1 MKMSNI
7 KERLVK
13 RLPSIITTKNGLLKL
28 NQEQKEALAER
39 IEVFLK
45 LESGAMI
52 EAHGKHVGLRE
63 IPSIS
68 MN

>member
-1 MKMSNI
+1 MANL

-13 RLPSIITTKNGLLKL
+13 RLPSIITTKTGFLKL

-39 IEVFLK
+39 MEIFLK
-45 LESGAMI
+45 LESGVLI
-52 EAHGKHVGLRE
+52 ESQGEYIGLRE

>member
-1 MKMSNI
+1 MANL
-7 KERLVK
+7 KERLIK
-13 RLPSIITTKNGLLKL
+13 RLPSIITTKTGFLKL

-39 IEVFLK
+39 MEIFLK
-45 LESGAMI
+45 LESGVLI
-52 EAHGKHVGLRE
+52 ESQGEHIGLRE